1 MTESPTWL
9 EEFGVKSGS
18 SEQSNVV
25 SMFQLGNIP
34 GSLLAF
40 FLADNFGRLRTVQ
53 ICSLL
58 WILGTA
64 VWITSSPSL
73 NQTLAGRFVA
83 GELNCPSL
91 RLKLY
96 ANHLPLQVSV
106 SVASLSFAQLSLP
119 RLHQEPFVVLQ

>member
-1 MTESPTWL
+1 MTESPTWQR
-9 EEFGVKSGS
+9 EFGVESGS
-18 SEQSNVV
+18 SDHSNVV

-64 VWITSSPSL
+64 IWITSSPSL

-83 GELNCPSL
+83 G
-91 RLKLY
+91 K
-96 ANHLPLQVSV
+96 PLS
-106 SVASLSFAQLSLP
+106 SEGCLGLSFM
-119 RLHQEPFVVLQ
+119 F